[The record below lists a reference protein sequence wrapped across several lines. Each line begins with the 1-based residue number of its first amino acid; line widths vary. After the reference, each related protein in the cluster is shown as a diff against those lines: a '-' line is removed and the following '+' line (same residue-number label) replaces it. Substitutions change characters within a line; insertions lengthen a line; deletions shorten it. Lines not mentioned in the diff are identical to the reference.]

1 MGLNTNLEGYTEIYN
16 YLDNSTNRVLCKTC
30 NAILS
35 TKGLQQIEISHNV
48 IITYVECPICKD
60 VFDASDFH
68 IENRNSSSC
77 SPRDE
82 SPNVDDNT
90 ADRQA
95 RLVHNR
101 RTRPSKIIERS
112 NVLLP
117 ILSKAAHRHAITIED
132 ILTDSC
138 AAKHEFEYL
147 GIVRIDATTS
157 KDVHWSKCSKCGLDK
172 FKWTSSPRND
182 GNCCLVG
189 HG

>member
-35 TKGLQQIEISHNV
+35 TKGLQQTEISHNT

-60 VFDASDFH
+60 VYNVSDFH
-68 IENRNSSSC
+68 FENRNSSSC
-77 SPRDE
+77 SPGNE
-82 SPNVDDNT
+82 SLSVDDNI
-90 ADRQA
+90 ADRQS
-95 RLVHNR
+95 RLVNNR

-112 NVLLP
+112 NVMLP
-117 ILSKAAHRHAITIED
+117 ILSKAAHRYAITIED

-147 GIVRIDATTS
+147 GIVRIDATAG
-157 KDVHWSKCSKCGLDK
+157 KDVHWIKCIKCGLDK
-172 FKWTSSPRND
+172 FKLTRAPRYD
-182 GNCCLVG
+182 
-189 HG
+189 